1 MLNNLLLQK
10 FFKMRFLTGLGL
22 VLGLGLV
29 NAQEHASSFAAIT
42 VNYKV
47 HPKFFIYAETQMRG
61 IEEFAYPDYYEIKG
75 GVGYNLTK
83 NHKPFVGLGRY
94 ATYTDHSIS
103 KEEFRVWLQDVIDF
117 KKGIVKFENRFRA
130 EKSWFYDPKKDLHA
144 ERMRYRYRLNVSV
157 PLNAK
162 TIKAGTVFT
171 NVYDEVFFVSPIKP
185 AFARN
190 RLYAGGGYQIDDNF
204 GVLAG
209 YLWQREFGAL
219 RNQNYNFLYVALNI
233 NIDGTKHEEKTIHI
247 PGAD

>member
-1 MLNNLLLQK
+1 
-10 FFKMRFLTGLGL
+10 MRFLTGLGL
-22 VLGLGLV
+22 VLGLGLA

-42 VNYKV
+42 VNYKF

-144 ERMRYRYRLNVSV
+144 QRMRYRYRLNVSV

-190 RLYAGGGYQIDDNF
+190 RLYVGGGYQIDDNF
-204 GVLAG
+204 GVLTG
-209 YLWQREFGAL
+209 FLWQREFGAL
-219 RNQNYNFLYVALNI
+219 RNQNYNFLYVSLNI
-233 NIDGTKHEEKTIHI
+233 NIDGTKHEDKSIHI